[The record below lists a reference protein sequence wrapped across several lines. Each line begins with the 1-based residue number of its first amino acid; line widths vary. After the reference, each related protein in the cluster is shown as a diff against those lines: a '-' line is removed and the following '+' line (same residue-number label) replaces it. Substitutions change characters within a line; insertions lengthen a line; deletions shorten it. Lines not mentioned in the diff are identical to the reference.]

1 VSGAPT
7 VSVVVVSRGRPGS
20 LKLCLTGLSRL
31 LYPAYEIVVV
41 TDDEGHAAVRAAGFC
56 DEVKLVAFEEANISA
71 ARNAGIAEA
80 AGEIVAF
87 IDDDAV
93 PEPGWLAHLVQGFSW
108 PEAAAAGGFV
118 RGRNGISFQ
127 WKARSVDQTGAA
139 HDLALKDVTPVL
151 LTPAEGRG
159 IKTEGTNMAV
169 RRTVLAEMG
178 GFDPAFRFYL
188 DETDLNMRLAR
199 AGLAT
204 AIVPLAEVHHAYAE
218 SARRSR
224 TRGPRDLFD
233 VGASTAVFLRKHCP
247 AQAHEKVM
255 QDLRTAQRRAL
266 LDHMVAG
273 RIEPRD
279 LRRLMARLEAGL
291 EAGRDRPLSQMPAI
305 PHPRHWF
312 LPFETRATGGQT
324 EVAGRRL
331 FARRHRAAARAAAA
345 AGETVTLFLFAP
357 GVRPHRVRFTPDG
370 VWEQTGGLWGRS
382 NRNAERL
389 RFRRFSARITEER
402 ARVALQRRPPE
413 EVWL

>member
-1 VSGAPT
+1 MTAPPT
-7 VSVVVVSRGRPGS
+7 VSVVVVSRGRPGQ
-20 LKLCLTGLSRL
+20 LKLCLAGLSRL

-41 TDDEGHAAVRAAGFC
+41 TDDEGQAAVRATGLA
-56 DEVKLVAFEEANISA
+56 EAVKLVAFDTPNISA
-71 ARNAGIAEA
+71 ARNAGIAAA

-93 PEPGWLAHLVQGFSW
+93 PEPAWLAHLVQGFSW

-127 WKARSVDQTGAA
+127 WRARSVDRTGAA
-139 HDLALKDVTPVL
+139 RPLALSGDRPVL
-151 LTPAEGRG
+151 LTPTEGRA

-169 RRTVLAEMG
+169 RRSVLAGMG

-204 AIVPLAEVHHAYAE
+204 AIVPLAEVHHAYAA
-218 SARRSR
+218 SPRRSR

-233 VGASTAVFLRKHCP
+233 VGASTAVFLRRHCP
-247 AQAHEKVM
+247 PEAHEKVM
-255 QDLRTAQRRAL
+255 RDLRTAQRRAL

-291 EAGRDRPLSQMPAI
+291 AAGQARPLSPMPAL
-305 PHPRHWF
+305 PHPAQGF
-312 LPFETRATGGQT
+312 LPFATRATGGPC
-324 EVAGRRL
+324 EIAGRRL

-345 AGETVTLFLFAP
+345 AGKTVTLFLFAP
-357 GVRPHRVRFTPDG
+357 GARPHHVRFTPDG

-382 NRNAERL
+382 DRSAKRL
-389 RFRRFSARITEER
+389 SIRRFSARVAEER
-402 ARVALQRRPPE
+402 ARVAPQRLPPGE
-413 EVWL
+413 GAR